1 MSPEERLK
9 QEILK
14 RYKSVRAFTQEIGVS
29 YSTVDSMLKRGVTGA
44 GVGTVLK
51 VCGALGI
58 EVESLIS
65 DKSIFPSFKLTP
77 KEICYIKKYRLLN
90 EAGKQK
96 TEEYIDLLLGNEDF
110 RKSEKVLEV
119 VARSGDH
126 LQVPDNGALDDMVV
140 SYPDDL

>member
-1 MSPEERLK
+1 
-9 QEILK
+9 
-14 RYKSVRAFTQEIGVS
+14 
-29 YSTVDSMLKRGVTGA
+29 MLKRGVTGA

-96 TEEYIDLLLGNEDF
+96 TDEYMDLLLGNEDF
-110 RKSEKVLEV
+110 RKSEKLLEV
-119 VARSGDH
+119 AARSGDS
-126 LQVPDNGALDDMVV
+126 LQVPDNGALDDMIV
-140 SYPDDL
+140 SYPEDL